1 MFLRRS
7 FFLLFFCICP
17 VSGGL
22 GHWLS
27 LRRHRGTDPGRD
39 RTRRDVAPVFGPARD
54 ALPVGL
60 QYSILAWP
68 TGQCRV
74 FDPARPCHRVWHLEQ
89 LSWYRQPLWQSRP
102 GLVGGGIALGNLFVL
117 VPIGLCRVPSHTWP
131 MLAAALLT
139 FPLTYG
145 VTHRALAR
153 PLERALDGIEL
164 AQVCVVQQE
173 THDTDWA
180 NATSVRSPDQLDLG
194 WIIGEPSPPRVSLW
208 QDGTLLRWRYGK
220 SRFEQIGADTQRPA
234 ACVRP

>member
-7 FFLLFFCICP
+7 FFALLLYLPLFLAAWGI
-17 VSGGL
+17 GYLYAATAGQTWEGTAL
-22 GHWLS
+22 AWMLRLS
-27 LRRHRGTDPGRD
+27 L
-39 RTRRDVAPVFGPARD
+39 
-54 ALPVGL
+54 ALHGMLYLWAFSIRSWRGL
-60 QYSILAWP
+60 QVNVVFSILLALVIAFDILSSFP
-68 TGQCRV
+68 GTG
-74 FDPARPCHRVWHLEQ
+74 
-89 LSWYRQPLWQSRP
+89 SRYGNL
-102 GLVGGGIALGNLFVL
+102 GLDWLGGIALGNLFVL

-145 VTHRALAR
+145 AAHRALAL

-173 THDTDWA
+173 PHDTDWA
-180 NATSVRSPDQLDLG
+180 NATPVRSPDQLDLG
-194 WIIGEPSPPRVSLW
+194 WIIGEPSPRVSLW

-220 SRFEQIGADTQRPA
+220 SRFEQIGTDTQRPA